1 MRTSYLSIGLAWL
14 CCFFGGQ
21 EYGGRAMASR
31 VAATSAEI
39 TLAPET
45 PRHQDSGATPVE
57 PDDPPEE
64 RVDLRGNDVE
74 NAVEDYRIDLGGT
87 IYERHSP
94 ETMVAKLAAPSS

>member
-1 MRTSYLSIGLAWL
+1 MKTSYLSIGLVWL
-14 CCFFGGQ
+14 CCFLGGQ
-21 EYGGRAMASR
+21 EYSGRAMTSR
-31 VAATSAEI
+31 VTATSADI

-45 PRHQDSGATPVE
+45 AGQEAPGATPME
-57 PDDPPEE
+57 PGDPLDE
-64 RVDLRGNDVE
+64 RVDILGNDVE